1 MESTVYKAKAIPLK
15 HVIKELEKMIDVVER
30 EITGII
36 DSCDVLKRQMKIIT
50 SVEGIGREIRLV
62 FYRRDRGVHKVHRLQ
77 KVCLSRLGIAPF
89 QYTSGSSVR
98 SRNRVSRRANKQ
110 VKTLLH
116 MAALSITRK
125 KKSELKVYYKRKVE
139 EGKNKMTVINAIR
152 AKLVARVFAVIR
164 KNDIYSI
171 NFT

>member
-1 MESTVYKAKAIPLK
+1 
-15 HVIKELEKMIDVVER
+15 
-30 EITGII
+30 
-36 DSCDVLKRQMKIIT
+36 
-50 SVEGIGREIRLV
+50 
-62 FYRRDRGVHKVHRLQ
+62 
-77 KVCLSRLGIAPF
+77 
-89 QYTSGSSVR
+89 
-98 SRNRVSRRANKQ
+98 
-110 VKTLLH
+110 

-125 KKSELKVYYKRKVE
+125 KKSELKMYYKRKVE

>member
-1 MESTVYKAKAIPLK
+1 
-15 HVIKELEKMIDVVER
+15 
-30 EITGII
+30 
-36 DSCDVLKRQMKIIT
+36 
-50 SVEGIGREIRLV
+50 
-62 FYRRDRGVHKVHRLQ
+62 
-77 KVCLSRLGIAPF
+77 
-89 QYTSGSSVR
+89 
-98 SRNRVSRRANKQ
+98 
-110 VKTLLH
+110 

-139 EGKNKMTVINAIR
+139 EGKNKMTGINAIR

>member
-1 MESTVYKAKAIPLK
+1 
-15 HVIKELEKMIDVVER
+15 
-30 EITGII
+30 
-36 DSCDVLKRQMKIIT
+36 
-50 SVEGIGREIRLV
+50 
-62 FYRRDRGVHKVHRLQ
+62 
-77 KVCLSRLGIAPF
+77 
-89 QYTSGSSVR
+89 
-98 SRNRVSRRANKQ
+98 
-110 VKTLLH
+110 